1 MTDPET
7 NPFLGRTLRVLRPS
21 ARNADWKT
29 KSPDELQAAQ
39 AQWDFAESDR
49 RRQIAA
55 AAAKEASI
63 LEWATTEEP
72 ARKALENRLR
82 VAYLATK
89 GATLQAWFEQRERI
103 LAEGRVRTDDNA
115 PQ

>member
-1 MTDPET
+1 MTEIET
-7 NPFLGRTLRVLRPS
+7 NPFLGRTLRIRRPS
-21 ARNADWKT
+21 ARNADWRE
-29 KSPDELQAAQ
+29 KSPEELLAAQ

-49 RRQIAA
+49 RRQVVAA
-55 AAAKEASI
+55 AAMEARH

-82 VAYLATK
+82 IAYLATK

-103 LAEGRVRTDDNA
+103 LAEARGRSNGE
-115 PQ
+115 

>member
-1 MTDPET
+1 MTDTEA

-21 ARNADWKT
+21 ARNSAWRE
-29 KSPDELQAAQ
+29 KSPEELHAAQ
-39 AQWDFAESDR
+39 TQWDAAEADR

-55 AAAKEASI
+55 AAAKEASL

-82 VAYLATK
+82 IAYLATK

-103 LAEGRVRTDDNA
+103 LAEARATGES
-115 PQ
+115 PP

>member
-1 MTDPET
+1 MTEIET

-29 KSPDELQAAQ
+29 KSPGELQAAP

-55 AAAKEASI
+55 AAAKEASH

-82 VAYLATK
+82 IAYLATK
-89 GATLQAWFEQRERI
+89 GATLQAWFEQREQI
-103 LAEGRVRTDDNA
+103 LAEARARSNGES